1 MKKPLVC
8 DIIGVSNPTIYLL
21 TKGALSLQAN
31 TTTKAAASQV
41 RQAVDLK
48 DGKPLGYWV
57 KDEQGRIYHPYTEDE
72 LPLKDFNASGK
83 PRPWKKH
90 KINGQLLSAIYDILA
105 DEHPEQ
111 AARFLERSRRISD
124 CAPFAEFEV
133 LPDGQKKL
141 HHSSFCRCRLCPM
154 CQWRRSL
161 KLGAQV
167 RAVVSR
173 ANAVKISRDGAPY
186 GWLLL
191 TVTVQNV
198 PGEKLSSEIN
208 HIHRA
213 LNNLTKCA
221 RWRGSVKGW
230 LRATEVTRNFN
241 RHSAWYGTYHPHMHL
256 LLCVNARY
264 YKSKEYIKK
273 AEWLEMWKHYA
284 GLDYD
289 PIIDI
294 ETVKT
299 VDGQSIQD
307 LPAAERAAGMGK
319 ACAEVSKYATKPSDY
334 LRPDDLDLSA
344 ESVFLFDRALENRRM
359 TSWGGVL
366 KETAKALQL
375 DDIETGDLIHV
386 ETESEDETANKLA
399 DYVTYWWQVG
409 AADYIKTSERRGDS
423 PAVEHQKQVLNKKQ
437 VHARRRVQAGQGV
450 QAKAKKDAE
459 KAWRAFDA
467 DPEEIAEI
475 FGGDADEA

>member
-1 MKKPLVC
+1 MKKPLDD
-8 DIIGVSNPTIYLL
+8 DIIGVSNPTTYLL
-21 TKGALSLQAN
+21 TKGALSLLSN
-31 TTTKAAASQV
+31 ITTSPGICQEPEALN
-41 RQAVDLK
+41 DLK
-48 DGKPLGYWV
+48 A
-57 KDEQGRIYHPYTEDE
+57 
-72 LPLKDFNASGK
+72 NGK
-83 PRPWKKH
+83 PRPWKRH
-90 KINGQLLSAIYDILA
+90 KRNAQLLSAVYEILA
-105 DEHPEQ
+105 DECPDQ
-111 AARFLERSRRISD
+111 AARFLDRSRRIAD

-133 LPDGQKKL
+133 LPTGEKKL

-198 PGEKLSSEIN
+198 PGDKLSAEVD

-213 LNNLTKCA
+213 LNNMAKCA
-221 RWRGSVKGW
+221 RWKGSVKGW

-241 RHSAWYGTYHPHMHL
+241 QNSAWYGTYHPHMHL

-264 YKSKEYIKK
+264 YKSKAYIKK
-273 AEWLEMWKHYA
+273 GEWLEMWKHYA

-299 VDGQSIQD
+299 VDGQNIQD

-319 ACAEVSKYATKPSDY
+319 ACAEVSKYAAKPSDY

-344 ESVFLFDRALENRRM
+344 DTVRLFDKALENRRM

-375 DDIETGDLIHV
+375 DDVETGDLIHV
-386 ETESEDETANKLA
+386 EAESEDETANKLA
-399 DYVTYWWQVG
+399 DYVTYCWRVG
-409 AADYIKTSERRGDS
+409 PADYIKTSVRRGDN
-423 PAVEHQKQVLNKKQ
+423 PTEERKKKTVDKIR
-437 VHARRRVQAGQGV
+437 VHDRRRVRAGQGAL
-450 QAKAKKDAE
+450 AKAKADAE
-459 KAWRAFDA
+459 KEWIVWDA
-467 DPEEIAEI
+467 DPAEMVDI
-475 FGGDADEA
+475 FGGDGDGQTS